1 MGSGKVIDDAVMNFA
16 VTGKDH
22 HFLVD
27 ADLEEEFSDSFRCS
41 VCLDLLYKPI
51 VLSCGHISCFWCV
64 HKSMNGLRESK
75 CPICRHPYNHF
86 PTICQMLHFLLFK
99 LYPMVYTRRE
109 EQTLEEEKER
119 GLFSPQFGYKECN
132 SDLKHHHPRDRK
144 HALDSC
150 FFRNGEFC
158 ASTQQIESV
167 KSVSMI
173 QAPTMSIPNKV
184 CDENC
189 CMIKPDSVEENNLP
203 EDKSNRNC
211 KQVSIADVQC
221 STCKQLLFHP
231 VVLNCGH
238 VYCETCIGPVNE
250 RLTCQVCQSLQP
262 GGFPKV
268 CLEFDHFLEEYFP
281 TEYAMRI
288 EAVQA
293 KQVPVKFQH
302 PITCSTK
309 ASEKSFQSSSA
320 TTRENLSWRA
330 DPHSKFHV
338 GVGCDSCGVFPIV
351 GDRYKCKDCVEE
363 VGFDLCGDCYNTC
376 SKRPGRFNQQH
387 TSEHKFELVKS
398 NIIHNIMLRL
408 VTGQLDSASA
418 FANHDDASGISEN
431 ESPAPILSGD
441 AQDSSSNSNSLAT
454 AVTHPDSAEDENETQ
469 TTR

>member
-1 MGSGKVIDDAVMNFA
+1 MAIHPSIRAVQHRATPNICPRLARVVDTKPKERGGGKVTDDAVMNFA

-27 ADLEEEFSDSFRCS
+27 ADLEEEFSISFRCS
-41 VCLDLLYKPI
+41 ICL
-51 VLSCGHISCFWCV
+51 
-64 HKSMNGLRESK
+64 LR
-75 CPICRHPYNHF
+75 PHF
-86 PTICQMLHFLLFK
+86 LFLMLHFLLFK
-99 LYPMVYTRRE
+99 LYPTVYTRRE
-109 EQTLEEEKER
+109 EQTLEEEMEM
-119 GLFSPQFGYKECN
+119 GFFSPQFGYKECN
-132 SDLKHHHPRDRK
+132 SDLQHHHPRDRK

-173 QAPTMSIPNKV
+173 QAPTMSIRNKV
-184 CDENC
+184 RDENC

-211 KQVSIADVQC
+211 KQVSIADGQC
-221 STCKQLLFHP
+221 STCKQLLYHP

-250 RLTCQVCQSLQP
+250 MLTCQVCQSLHP
-262 GGFPKV
+262 RGFPKV

-293 KQVPVKFQH
+293 KRSH
-302 PITCSTK
+302 
-309 ASEKSFQSSSA
+309 
-320 TTRENLSWRA
+320 NLVISWWA
-330 DPHSKFHV
+330 DPSSKVHV

-363 VGFDLCGDCYNTC
+363 IGFDLCGDCYNTC

-387 TSEHKFELVKS
+387 TSEHKFELVKP

-431 ESPAPILSGD
+431 ESPAPILSSD
-441 AQDSSSNSNSLAT
+441 AQDSSRNSSASAAT
-454 AVTHPDSAEDENETQ
+454 NPDSAEDENETQ

>member
-1 MGSGKVIDDAVMNFA
+1 MEMGF
-16 VTGKDH
+16 
-22 HFLVD
+22 
-27 ADLEEEFSDSFRCS
+27 
-41 VCLDLLYKPI
+41 
-51 VLSCGHISCFWCV
+51 
-64 HKSMNGLRESK
+64 
-75 CPICRHPYNHF
+75 
-86 PTICQMLHFLLFK
+86 
-99 LYPMVYTRRE
+99 
-109 EQTLEEEKER
+109 
-119 GLFSPQFGYKECN
+119 FSPQFGYKECN

-158 ASTQQIESV
+158 GSTQQIESV

-238 VYCETCIGPVNE
+238 GILFHFNFRRTTDSRLYHCLSTWKVFSWLILFFSYIVSVYCETCIGPVNE
-250 RLTCQVCQSLQP
+250 MLTCQVCQSLHP
-262 GGFPKV
+262 RGFPKV

-302 PITCSTK
+302 PITCMSHCLIP
-309 ASEKSFQSSSA
+309 SFPNHANCSIYNSDNMPLSSVHIWI
-320 TTRENLSWRA
+320 RCL
-330 DPHSKFHV
+330 
-338 GVGCDSCGVFPIV
+338 IV
-351 GDRYKCKDCVEE
+351 
-363 VGFDLCGDCYNTC
+363 
-376 SKRPGRFNQQH
+376 
-387 TSEHKFELVKS
+387 
-398 NIIHNIMLRL
+398 RL
-408 VTGQLDSASA
+408 VRLLK
-418 FANHDDASGISEN
+418 FM
-431 ESPAPILSGD
+431 
-441 AQDSSSNSNSLAT
+441 
-454 AVTHPDSAEDENETQ
+454 
-469 TTR
+469 